1 MHRDVVHLEL
11 VFQRV
16 VKISQNAGMRMKDF
30 GEGMLLLPLLPLDVA
45 HQAHLQ
51 TQIHLFQ
58 STLHP
63 HQLPDHYSEI
73 HLVAQYPTGHGV
85 DVSIL
90 LTASCA

>member
-16 VKISQNAGMRMKDF
+16 LKIGQNAGMRMKYF
-30 GEGMLLLPLLPLDVA
+30 GEGMMLLPLLPLNVA

-63 HQLPDHYSEI
+63 RQLRDHYSEI
-73 HLVAQYPTGHGV
+73 LLVVQ
-85 DVSIL
+85 
-90 LTASCA
+90 